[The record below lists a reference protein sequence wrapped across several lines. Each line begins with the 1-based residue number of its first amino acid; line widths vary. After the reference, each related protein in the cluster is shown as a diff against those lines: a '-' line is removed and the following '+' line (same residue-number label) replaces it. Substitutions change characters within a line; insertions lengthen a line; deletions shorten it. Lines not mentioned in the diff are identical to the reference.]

1 MRTLVVKIGG
11 SLLRSQTIMCTI
23 ANILARLKPRKV
35 VVPGG
40 GIFADVVR
48 KLFVEHKITSEEAHY
63 MAIKA
68 MEINSVMLSYRL
80 RNSKLCSTIEEIVS
94 TLSEGKIAIVLPYGI
109 VRKVGILPESWSI
122 TSDSIAVLIGIL
134 LGADLIVLLKSV
146 DGVYINGEVAKEL
159 KANTISTLKGYA
171 DDYVL
176 ELIRK
181 FKVKVAIVNGLKPE
195 ILEYVVS
202 GEKCPQPYTL
212 ITA

>member
-1 MRTLVVKIGG
+1 MKTLVVKVGG
-11 SLLRSQTIMCTI
+11 SLLRSPVIISNI
-23 ANILARLKPRKV
+23 ANILARLKPGKV
-35 VVPGG
+35 IVPGG

-68 MEINSVMLSYRL
+68 MEIHSVMLSYRL
-80 RNSKLCSTIEEIVS
+80 RTSKLCSTLEEIVS
-94 TLSEGKIAIVLPYGI
+94 TLSEGKIAIVLPYEI
-109 VRKVGILPESWSI
+109 IRKVNILPESWSI

-134 LGADLIVLLKSV
+134 LGADLVVLLKNV
-146 DGVYINGEVAKEL
+146 DGVYVNGKVVKEL
-159 KANTISTLKGYA
+159 KAGSVSTLKGYA

-176 ELIRK
+176 ELIRR

-195 ILEYVVS
+195 ILKYLVS
-202 GEKCPQPYTL
+202 GRECPQPYTL